1 MAAVYV
7 DTSALV
13 ALFLASDR
21 SHETAARAFARLA
34 DEGAPLYTSSYVV
47 VETCA
52 LLDRRVGRE
61 AVLRFRSEFAPL
73 LRVLWVDEELHE
85 AGLDRLVGQ
94 RGAGLSFVDATSL
107 AAMRRLGLE
116 RAFAFDELFSREG
129 YDLVN

>member
-1 MAAVYV
+1 MSAVYV

-13 ALFLASDR
+13 ALFFSGDR
-21 SHETAARAFARLA
+21 THEPAARAFARLA
-34 DEGAPLYTSSYVV
+34 EEGAPLYTSSYVV

-85 AGLDRLVGQ
+85 AGLDRLASH
-94 RGAGLSFVDATSL
+94 RGAELSFVDATSL
-107 AAMRRLGLE
+107 AAMRRLGVD
-116 RAFAFDELFSREG
+116 RAFAYDERFAADGFE
-129 YDLVN
+129 LVN